1 MEQSKQVL
9 GKTKKIKDATLMGKK
24 TETAIQERFK
34 PEKDDTLLEGEQL
47 PPLEL
52 TDELQRELV
61 EKEKEKEKER
71 EKIRAK
77 TKHYT
82 NGVNEWQLIAKTY
95 NDFLGYEHV
104 TTAMQA
110 GRGVLICVKEAIDQ
124 KMTSTVTYA
133 PNMILYKATD
143 ELWHIVSR
151 D

>member
-1 MEQSKQVL
+1 MEQSRQML
-9 GKTKKIKDATLMGKK
+9 GKTKKIKNATLVGKK

-71 EKIRAK
+71 ERIRAK

-82 NGVNEWQLIAKTY
+82 NGINEWQLIAKTY

-104 TTAMQA
+104 TTAMQV
-110 GRGVLICVKEAIDQ
+110 GNGILVCVKEAIDQ
-124 KMTSTVTYA
+124 KMTSTVTYV
-133 PNMILYKATD
+133 PNMTIYKD
-143 ELWHIVSR
+143 NEEKWHIVSKV
-151 D
+151 